1 MLRRL
6 NGRPRRIL
14 MTVDAVGG
22 VWEYAV
28 RLAQELVS
36 GGDTVLMAGLGP
48 EPSSDQAAQVESF
61 AGLVWLR
68 TVPDWMA
75 GREADLDGFEAE
87 LAPLL
92 RDHAIDLV
100 HLNAPAQAAGLQI
113 SQPLLVVSHSCVPTW
128 FHAVKGEPVP
138 ADWAW
143 HRERNRKGFDRA
155 DLVVAPSA
163 SHAATLSACYG
174 DLPRLSVVYNA
185 VPEASSVEHRDDIAF
200 AAARW
205 WDEGKNGAALDEAAA
220 ATQWPVVA
228 AGPTNGPNG
237 QSLAFGNA
245 MALGPLPND
254 EVRGLMAKCL
264 LFVSPSVYEPFGLA
278 ALEAASAGTPLV
290 LADIPTYRELWEGAA
305 LFFPPRD
312 ASELAA
318 VVDEVMQNRG
328 LQDGLGRAAR
338 LRSHDFT
345 TKRQADAMRAAYE
358 RAFSIFTEGR
368 R

>member
-6 NGRPRRIL
+6 NGPPRRIL

-48 EPSSDQAAQVESF
+48 EPSSEQAAQVESF
-61 AGLVWLR
+61 ARLVWLR
-68 TVPDWMA
+68 TAPDWMA
-75 GREADLDGFEAE
+75 GQEADLDGLETE
-87 LAPLL
+87 LEPLL

-100 HLNAPAQAAGLQI
+100 HLNAPTQATGLRI
-113 SQPLLVVSHSCVPTW
+113 SRPLMVVSHSCVPTW

-163 SHAATLSACYG
+163 SHAAMLRACYG
-174 DLPRLSVVYNA
+174 DIPRLSVVYNA
-185 VPEASSVEHRDDIAF
+185 VPEATSDQRRDDIAF

-205 WDEGKNGAALDEAAA
+205 WDEGKNGAMLDEAAS
-220 ATQWPVVA
+220 ATQWPIFA
-228 AGPTNGPNG
+228 AGPTTGPNG
-237 QSLAFGNA
+237 PSLSFANA

-254 EVRGLMAKCL
+254 EIRRLMAKCL
-264 LFVSPSVYEPFGLA
+264 LFVSPSLYEPFGLA

-290 LADIPTYRELWEGAA
+290 LSDIPTYRELWEGAA

-312 ASELAA
+312 ASALAVA
-318 VVDEVMQNRG
+318 VDEVMQSPG
-328 LQDGLGRAAR
+328 LRDRLGRAAQR
-338 LRSHDFT
+338 RSRGFT

-358 RAFSIFTEGR
+358 RALSIFTEGR